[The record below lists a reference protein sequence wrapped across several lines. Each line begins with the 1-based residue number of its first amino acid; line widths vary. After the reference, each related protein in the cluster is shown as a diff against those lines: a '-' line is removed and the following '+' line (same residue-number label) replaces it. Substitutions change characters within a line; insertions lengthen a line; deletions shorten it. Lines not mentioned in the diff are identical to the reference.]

1 MKGFKDTVSM
11 AWSLYRD
18 GFRNMTWGRPLI
30 WLILLKVFILFAV
43 LRLFFFKPAMA
54 GLSDEERSRVVGER
68 IVGGTSGAPDAAAGA
83 ASQPETYNLK

>member
-1 MKGFKDTVSM
+1 MKSFRQSM
-11 AWSLYRD
+11 AAVWHFYRD

-43 LRLFFFKPAMA
+43 LRLFFFKPALS

-68 IVGGTSGAPDAAAGA
+68 IAGRPAEAPDEAAG
-83 ASQPETYNLK
+83 PGTYNL

>member
-1 MKGFKDTVSM
+1 MMKSIKDTTTAV
-11 AWSLYRD
+11 WHFYRD
-18 GFRNMTWGRPLI
+18 GFRNMTWGRPLV

-68 IVGGTSGAPDAAAGA
+68 IAAPPAE
-83 ASQPETYNLK
+83 SPSPETYNLLY